1 MELTKLFAII
11 LIVIGVLSNFSLD
24 ASFLTSSYSNGDFH
38 DVFKENVTFD
48 FVIGD
53 AVIQKSNITNFGFL
67 YNVTYLGTGKYMAH
81 LAAYELTGSDVGF
94 NINSNSSLP
103 FYGKV
108 DHLFSTEKILNNSS
122 QLICA
127 FISPSISINT
137 SIIHTTLNPDPIPMG
152 PEPVLGYPYYY
163 LGSTPN
169 LDYLKYGTY
178 YVMGGFGGGALNL
191 SAFTSEYN
199 SSLVLTPALS
209 SSIALW
215 HTNDFPA
222 QDWRA
227 LTIAGYYYM
236 FPLNLG
242 IIGAGIVI
250 GLVYLRRTK

>member
-1 MELTKLFAII
+1 
-11 LIVIGVLSNFSLD
+11 
-24 ASFLTSSYSNGDFH
+24 
-38 DVFKENVTFD
+38 
-48 FVIGD
+48 
-53 AVIQKSNITNFGFL
+53 
-67 YNVTYLGTGKYMAH
+67 
-81 LAAYELTGSDVGF
+81 
-94 NINSNSSLP
+94 
-103 FYGKV
+103 
-108 DHLFSTEKILNNSS
+108 
-122 QLICA
+122 
-127 FISPSISINT
+127 
-137 SIIHTTLNPDPIPMG
+137 
-152 PEPVLGYPYYY
+152 
-163 LGSTPN
+163 
-169 LDYLKYGTY
+169 
-178 YVMGGFGGGALNL
+178 MGGFGGGALNL